1 MFRKYPGKCLRK
13 EIGFHSQVECR
24 QRLSRRHVGW

>member
-1 MFRKYPGKCLRK
+1 M
-13 EIGFHSQVECR
+13 GFQSIMEGR